1 MRSIRWASLLFACV
15 AVISNAAWAE
25 EDAQKAA
32 RRHLDGLRGV
42 QVTKGKAALN
52 ALNKKMDDAWTFIKG
67 HPEGIALVQEELAKA
82 ITAPKPDQFFLL
94 DMAYLS
100 VDTLGAK
107 ALEPATAALERIDPA
122 SGIIQANKEELFH
135 FIMKMG
141 ELGASSGQY
150 LAQLD
155 RIYLQHEESLD
166 YFKAP
171 HVVRFVPFDVR
182 CMVYG
187 ACGSAAADHLAALLP
202 ASKSPARILQVLS
215 AIGSEANVP
224 GAKAAMK
231 AGADYDVISA
241 GLTFMMQL
249 GGPSGREAVLAL
261 DQAKFSGKARA
272 FLAQTR
278 PAVEAVNFD
287 AFVATLT
294 KLDPKSVSDEK
305 LQTLLDKM
313 EANDGADD
321 ETPPA
326 AMVKSGLAT
335 DALLTQLKRIRARSF
350 RRQNNHV
357 LEELPITNMVINALQ
372 FKPR

>member
-1 MRSIRWASLLFACV
+1 MASG
-15 AVISNAAWAE
+15 SAWAQA
-25 EDAQKAA
+25 DVQKEA
-32 RRHLDGLRGV
+32 RRKLDDLRGI

-67 HPEGIALVQEELAKA
+67 HPEANALVQEELAKA
-82 ITAPKPDQFFLL
+82 IAAPKADQFFLL

-100 VDTLGAK
+100 VETLGAK
-107 ALEPATAALERIDPA
+107 ALEPATAALERLDPA
-122 SGIIQANKEELFH
+122 SGIVQANKEELFH
-135 FIMKMG
+135 FVIKMG
-141 ELGASSGQY
+141 ALGAASEKY
-150 LAQLD
+150 FAQLD
-155 RIYLQHEESLD
+155 RLYLRREESLD

-171 HVVRFVPFDVR
+171 HVVRFGPFDVR

-187 ACGSAAADHLAALLP
+187 ACGSPTADYLAALLP
-202 ASKSPARILQVLS
+202 AAKKPALILQVLS

-224 GAKAAMK
+224 AATAAMK
-231 AGADYDVISA
+231 ARADYDTIAA

-249 GGPSGREAVLAL
+249 GGPSGRAAVLAL
-261 DQAKFSGKARA
+261 EPAKFSGKARS

-294 KLDPKSVSDEK
+294 KLDPASVSDEK
-305 LQTLLDKM
+305 LQKLLDQM
-313 EANDGADD
+313 EAKDGADD

-326 AMVKSGLAT
+326 AMVKSGLPS
-335 DALLTQLKRIRARSF
+335 DALLAQLKRIRARSF
-350 RRQNNHV
+350 RRENNHV
-357 LEELPITNMVINALQ
+357 LEDLPVTNMVINALQ